1 LAIMQGAPRRYSVLY
16 GEIVENPEL
25 AKFRRHLDMW
35 TWILYNETGEIDKL
49 RRECDELIETIGA
62 ENPGW
67 TVRTLLDYHQAY
79 YLRDHPVLRSKI
91 DVLKISVRQYSRFW
105 PVLCAKHRADSS
117 DVGEDLCLATHVANL
132 PHQSDVY
139 ARHFAARKTLFENG
153 LFGPTKEKAAIY
165 TQVPSHPD
173 TCSFKDGDLDEQDI
187 LTAFVIRHLESVNTY
202 VTQLITRVLK
212 QRSLED
218 GVAPQRYLELD
229 KIQMVANI
237 LTGIYVPVFLAICLG
252 ILSCI
257 ESEKTRIVMLGV
269 LGILLAL
276 LMVVCVPVPKRN
288 DMFAITAAFFAVGGI
303 FIGAKRDDN

>member
-1 LAIMQGAPRRYSVLY
+1 MQGAPRRYSVLY
-16 GEIVENPEL
+16 DEIVENPEL
-25 AKFRRHLDMW
+25 AKFRRHLDLW

-62 ENPGW
+62 ENDDW

-79 YLRDHPVLRSKI
+79 HLLEHPVLRSKI

-105 PVLCAKHRADSS
+105 PMLCAKDRADGG

-139 ARHFAARKTLFENG
+139 ARHFAARKTLFEKD
-153 LFGPTKEKAAIY
+153 LFGPTKEKAAMY
-165 TQVPSHPD
+165 TQVPSHAD
-173 TCSFKDGDLDEQDI
+173 TCSFKDGDLDEQDM

-202 VTQLITRVLK
+202 VTRFITRVLR

-218 GVAPQRYLELD
+218 GVAPQQYLELD

-237 LTGIYVPVFLAICLG
+237 LTAIYVPVYLAICLG

-257 ESEKTRIVMLGV
+257 ESEKTRIVVLGV

-288 DMFAITAAFFAVGGI
+288 DMFAFMAAFFAVGGI
-303 FIGAKRDDN
+303 FIGAKRESD

>member
-1 LAIMQGAPRRYSVLY
+1 MQGPPRRYSVLY

-25 AKFRRHLDMW
+25 AKFRRHLDLW
-35 TWILYNETGEIDKL
+35 TWILYNQTGEIDKL
-49 RRECDELIETIGA
+49 RRECDELIKTIGA
-62 ENPGW
+62 EIPGW
-67 TVRTLLDYHQAY
+67 TVRTLLDYHRAY
-79 YLRDHPVLRSKI
+79 DLHDHPVLRSKI

-105 PVLCAKHRADSS
+105 PILCAKDCADGGN
-117 DVGEDLCLATHVANL
+117 VGEDLRLATHVASL
-132 PHQSDVY
+132 PHQSDIY
-139 ARHFAARKTLFENG
+139 ARHFAARKTLFEEG
-153 LFGPTKEKAAIY
+153 LFGPTKEKAAMY
-165 TQVPSHPD
+165 TQIPSHAD
-173 TCSFKDGDLDEQDI
+173 TCSFKDGDLDEQDM

-202 VTQLITRVLK
+202 VTRFITRVLR

-218 GVAPQRYLELD
+218 GVASQQYLELD

-257 ESEKTRIVMLGV
+257 ESEKNRIVVLGV

-303 FIGAKRDDN
+303 FIGAKRESD